1 VIIHT
6 SRTLTDT
13 EREQLLR
20 DAVAIVSK
28 QSASCDES
36 LKAIHEALAKAG
48 LNLAISGREA

>member
-28 QSASCDES
+28 QSASRDES